1 MFVLVDLDDDAA
13 ADPDVSGAKAARLAR
28 ARRLGL
34 PVLPGVVVP
43 VAASRPAVGAAVSDL
58 PRGSGAARLAAMQ
71 AGVAAELL
79 TELGA
84 RAARLGEPL
93 VVRSSSPLEDAPTW
107 SGAFSSFLD
116 IATGDLDTALRGCW
130 ASAFAVDP
138 LERAEEAGVAADEL
152 TMAVLVQPQVSPDAG
167 GLARTAGDGVVTITA
182 VRGSPAPLLTGWAR
196 GVQIRVGA
204 DDAITV
210 AGAAAPG
217 DAGGEEDAVE
227 PLLADA
233 MILAVAALARRVRSA
248 LDGDVIEWAVAG
260 SDLHLL
266 QCRGTASPAPAP
278 PEVSTVAPD
287 GLADP
292 LALRLARLA
301 LRHRGATAQR
311 LVLSWACAGGWE
323 PPDPAGTVRAGTPE
337 ALLRAAEQGASRLA
351 SIAWDLP
358 PEEALAAAAR
368 TLAEVRG
375 PRPQA
380 ALRRLADLR
389 PVPARDA
396 AEVLALVAAAGG
408 HHGDA
413 PTARDGWE
421 PFVYGAVRAHGERL
435 DGVAAADGI
444 AAGVVVPVSNPH
456 SAQITEQ
463 RPVLAAPWPLPGLA
477 PLMWG
482 AAGLVTGAGSPAAHL
497 LEVAHSLRVPA
508 VVGCP
513 LDEWLD
519 AHGGQR
525 VIAAVDGTAGAV
537 FLTADDGSAP

>member
-13 ADPDVSGAKAARLAR
+13 ADPDVSGAKAAQLAR

-58 PRGSGAARLAAMQ
+58 PRGSGAARLAAMR
-71 AGVAAELL
+71 AGVASDLL

-204 DDAITV
+204 DDAIT
-210 AGAAAPG
+210 GAHGAAPG
-217 DAGGEEDAVE
+217 EATGDEDAAE

-248 LDGDVIEWAVAG
+248 LDSDVIEWAVAG

-266 QCRGTASPAPAP
+266 QCRGTASAAPAPA
-278 PEVSTVAPD
+278 EVPAVAPA
-287 GLADP
+287 GLEHP

-301 LRHRGATAQR
+301 LRHRGARAER
-311 LVLSWACAGGWE
+311 LVLSWACAGGWG
-323 PPDPAGTVRAGTPE
+323 PPDDPAGTVRTGTHE
-337 ALLRAAEQGASRLA
+337 ALLQAAAQGASRLA

-358 PEEALAAAAR
+358 PEQALAIAAR
-368 TLAEVRG
+368 TFAEVRG
-375 PRPQA
+375 PQPQA

-396 AEVLALVAAAGG
+396 AEVLALVAAATDRR
-408 HHGDA
+408 GDA
-413 PTARDGWE
+413 ATARDGWE

-444 AAGVVVPVSNPH
+444 GAGVVVAVSNPH
-456 SAQITEQ
+456 SVQITEQ

-519 AHGGQR
+519 EHGGQR

-537 FLTADDGSAP
+537 FLTSG